1 MKDYNP
7 FGRRKL
13 LTRLLR
19 RFLRRSRFLSFLRY
33 DIPRMFRNLWAFRN
47 TIVGGYY
54 WDSSFL
60 YMAMRDAITAQRKVL
75 LTGNSVNAPKHV
87 RDMDIALHILDR
99 IIEDEYD
106 TRKFDFHDEGT
117 GFPGWSMTVKENTPL
132 SKKAVMEI
140 EASNKKHAMQLLAKI
155 LAQNSPTWWD

>member
-13 LTRLLR
+13 LTRLI
-19 RFLRRSRFLSFLRY
+19 RSSRLLSFLRY
-33 DIPRMFRNLWAFRN
+33 DIPRMFRNLWAFRK
-47 TIVGGYY
+47 TIVGGYS

-60 YMAMRDAITAQRKVL
+60 YMAMRDAIVAQRKVL

-99 IIEDEYD
+99 IIEDDYC
-106 TRKFDFHDEGT
+106 TRKFDFHDDGT
-117 GFPGWSMTVKENTPL
+117 GFRGWSLTVKENTPL
-132 SKKAVMEI
+132 SKKAVMEL
-140 EASNKKHAMQLLAKI
+140 EVSNKKHEMQLLAKI